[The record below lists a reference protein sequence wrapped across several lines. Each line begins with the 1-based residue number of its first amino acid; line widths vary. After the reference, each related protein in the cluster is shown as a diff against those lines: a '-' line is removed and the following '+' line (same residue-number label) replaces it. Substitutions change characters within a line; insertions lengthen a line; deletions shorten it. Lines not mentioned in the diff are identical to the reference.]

1 MSFPHLHT
9 VSSMYSFS
17 SLSWK
22 LIFNDNKLEKRSSKA
37 TMETEK
43 ENI

>member
-1 MSFPHLHT
+1 
-9 VSSMYSFS
+9 MYSLS

-22 LIFNDNKLEKRSSKA
+22 LIFNDNKLEKEVA